1 MDELPK
7 DTTGPRRGTRCSLLA
22 KVNLPAELDRW
33 WYYTKYNL
41 RDVYDAYLSPSRPPV
56 RTPFGFSLGGSQS
69 QHHVAMQGGTFDH
82 HEVVLLQRLLADA
95 DALIDV
101 GANIGYFA
109 CLARQMGKRAVAIEP
124 LPANLKHLYA
134 NLRING
140 WSDTEVFP
148 MAASDTA
155 GQLTLFGASSTGASL
170 ISRWA
175 GAPILFHRT
184 VAVSMLDRMVGSAPG
199 RLVIKIDVE
208 GNEYRTLLG
217 ARSLLDRVPRPKWF
231 IEISLNE
238 FLPSGSNADFAPT
251 FELFFERGYKI
262 ERLEDGELVRVTRDD
277 VQRWVRDNKT
287 GVNFF
292 NYLFT

>member
-1 MDELPK
+1 
-7 DTTGPRRGTRCSLLA
+7 LA
-22 KVNLPAELDRW
+22 KVNLPPELNRW

-41 RDVYDAYLSPSRPPV
+41 RDVYDSYLSPSLPPV
-56 RTPFGFSLGGSQS
+56 KTPFGFSLGGSRS

-82 HEVVLLQRLLADA
+82 HEVVLLQGLLADA

-148 MAASDTA
+148 MAVSDKA
-155 GQLTLFGASSTGASL
+155 GQLTLHGASSTGASL
-170 ISRWA
+170 VSKWA
-175 GAPILFHRT
+175 GAPSLFQRT
-184 VAVSMLDRMVGSAPG
+184 VAVSMLDRMAGSVPG
-199 RLVIKIDVE
+199 RLVIKVDVE
-208 GNEYRTLLG
+208 GHEYRTLLG
-217 ARSLLDRVPRPKWF
+217 ARGLLDRTPRPRWF
-231 IEISLNE
+231 IEILLNE
-238 FLPSGSNADFAPT
+238 YHPTGANPDFAST
-251 FELFFERGYKI
+251 FELFFERGYKV
-262 ERLEDGELVRVTRDD
+262 ERLDDDKLVPITRED
-277 VQRWVRDNKT
+277 VQRWARDKKT
-287 GVNFF
+287 GVRFF